1 MRGLGLGIIIT
12 AILMI
17 VSSGGKKAEMTDAQI
32 IARAKEL
39 GMVDG
44 VLTEQI
50 GRASWRERVL
60 SHV

>member
-39 GMVDG
+39 GMDAIAITDHG
-44 VLTEQI
+44 AMY
-50 GRASWRERVL
+50 RDY
-60 SHV
+60 